1 MMLPGSKAA
10 FLTMGSMA
18 ADLSN
23 GALLAGERDHRQAVA
38 SDVIAEIFLHL
49 IPARRD
55 WDGTQDSRFGLEE

>member
-38 SDVIAEIFLHL
+38 SAVIAEIFLHL

-55 WDGTQDSRFGLEE
+55 